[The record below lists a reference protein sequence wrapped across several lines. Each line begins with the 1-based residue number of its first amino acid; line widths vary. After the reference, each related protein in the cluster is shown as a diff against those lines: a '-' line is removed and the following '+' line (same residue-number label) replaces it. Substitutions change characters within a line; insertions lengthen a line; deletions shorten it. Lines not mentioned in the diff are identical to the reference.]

1 MAPNVL
7 VFAGAPMPS
16 SLNWESDT
24 LIESFLPPIIQ
35 FAGLSSDEQPSPLP
49 TASHEHVRW
58 RSLRA
63 ATEPLVY
70 SQLRVYSLPGENKGN
85 AAPPATTDSALSS
98 FGTDQSASSA
108 RQADTQP
115 PTTEFTEDIASQF
128 YEDSLAVYE
137 NLPSSAIPA
146 PGPEDE
152 ILRPEAE
159 AGTTASNT
167 TSFSASLGFSFN
179 SHSTALSHGGN
190 LPIPDGGRI
199 SDLGYIPNSKYLH
212 SIQPQTMTV
221 NVIVGII
228 SISPPRSIQTR
239 GGSAVEI
246 VELLVGDETRSGFG
260 INCWLPLNAISRPT
274 GGHPGLRS
282 SLSGLR
288 PQDII
293 LVRNVALSSF
303 RGKVYGQSL
312 RREVTKVD
320 LLFRNRID
328 REDEGGCYSA
338 RDLNTTISS
347 DTHPQVGKTI
357 RVREWVLRFVGHGA
371 ATMRRTDEGKVEV
384 VNEILPPDTQ

>member
-1 MAPNVL
+1 MAPKIL
-7 VFAGAPMPS
+7 IFAGAPMPS
-16 SLNWESDT
+16 SLDWEYDA
-24 LIESFLPPIIQ
+24 LIENLLPPISQ
-35 FAGLSSDEQPSPLP
+35 FAGLSYDAHASPLP

-70 SQLRVYSLPGENKGN
+70 SQLQAGASPGEDKGN
-85 AAPPATTDSALSS
+85 AAASPVADSALSS
-98 FGTDQSASSA
+98 FGTDQSLSSA
-108 RQADTQP
+108 RQVDTQP
-115 PTTEFTEDIASQF
+115 LATEFTEDITSQF

-152 ILRPEAE
+152 ILRSGAE
-159 AGTTASNT
+159 AGTTASNA
-167 TSFSASLGFSFN
+167 TSFSTSLGFSFN
-179 SHSTALSHGGN
+179 SHSTALSNVGG

-199 SDLGYIPNSKYLH
+199 NDLGYIPNSKYLH
-212 SIQPQTMTV
+212 SIHPQTMTV
-221 NVIVGII
+221 NIIVGII

-260 INCWLPLNAISRPT
+260 INCWLPLNAVLRPA
-274 GGHPGLRS
+274 GGHPDLRS

-293 LVRNVALSSF
+293 LVRNVALTSF

-320 LLFRNRID
+320 LMFRNRID
-328 REDEGGCYSA
+328 REDAGGCYSV

-347 DTHPQVGKTI
+347 DTHPQVAKTI
-357 RVREWVLRFVGHGA
+357 RVREWVLRFVGYGA
-371 ATMRRTDEGKVEV
+371 GAMRRTDEGKVEV
-384 VNEILPPDTQ
+384 VDEKLPPDTQ